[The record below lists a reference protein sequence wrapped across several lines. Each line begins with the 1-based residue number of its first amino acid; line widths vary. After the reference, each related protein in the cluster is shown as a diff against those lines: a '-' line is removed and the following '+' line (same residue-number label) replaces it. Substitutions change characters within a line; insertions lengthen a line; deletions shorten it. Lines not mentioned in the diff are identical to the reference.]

1 MSSIR
6 LSGSSSGYYDL
17 TVPAVAGTNSIDLSK
32 MTVQDSNGNITV
44 SHSAA
49 GGAVQAII
57 LNSNGVATVGN
68 EARLHLGATGTG
80 AHGSVF
86 ISEFTGIANT
96 NHRTDLIIQTTPGAS
111 VLREHMRIDGDGRVT
126 MPYQVAFCAYQQ
138 SSYTVNAGEYLNYS
152 VTHVN
157 RGNCFST
164 STNLFT
170 APVAGAYAFHFYQL
184 TNNSAFNGDVRVA
197 KNGTVVDGVFGYGGN
212 FTGHKQANVHCVLQL
227 AANDTV
233 GVYALNNSSSWNDRH
248 GAFSGYLIG

>member
-6 LSGSSSGYYDL
+6 LSGSTSGHYDL

-49 GGAVQAII
+49 GGAVQAIV

-80 AHGSVF
+80 AHGSVL

-126 MPYQVAFCAYQQ
+126 TPHQPYFYAGGTNNGFVNNNKIPFNSAAHNIGNHYNT
-138 SSYTVNAGEYLNYS
+138 SNYT
-152 VTHVN
+152 
-157 RGNCFST
+157 
-164 STNLFT
+164 FT
-170 APVAGAYAFHFYQL
+170 APITGKYLFTCSVLNYPGTQSGGEIFFSVNGSTTYSPLARWYTITQQESITL
-184 TNNSAFNGDVRVA
+184 SAIKLLN
-197 KNGTVVDGVFGYGGN
+197 
-212 FTGHKQANVHCVLQL
+212 
-227 AANDTV
+227 ANDTLTV
-233 GVYALNNSSSWNDRH
+233 RGTLDAYVTSGH
-248 GAFSGYLIG
+248 GHFSGMLLG

>member
-49 GGAVQAII
+49 GGAVQAIV

-80 AHGSVF
+80 SHGSVLV
-86 ISEFTGIANT
+86 SEFTGIANT

-126 MPYQVAFCAYQQ
+126 TPHQPYFYAGGTNNGFVNNNKIPFNSAAHNIGNHYNT
-138 SSYTVNAGEYLNYS
+138 SNYT
-152 VTHVN
+152 
-157 RGNCFST
+157 
-164 STNLFT
+164 FT
-170 APVAGAYAFHFYQL
+170 APITGKYLFTCSVLNYPGTQSGGEIFFSVNGSTTYSPLARWYTITQQESITL
-184 TNNSAFNGDVRVA
+184 SAIKLLN
-197 KNGTVVDGVFGYGGN
+197 
-212 FTGHKQANVHCVLQL
+212 
-227 AANDTV
+227 ANDTLTV
-233 GVYALNNSSSWNDRH
+233 RGTLDAYVTSGH
-248 GAFSGYLIG
+248 GHFSGMLLG